1 MGISEHEPEASDEE
15 SDDEMRVGEQIFRVE
30 EAFPPPDF
38 YEGAFTPLPPNAQIA
53 SVKRHVENNVSFSK
67 KKEK

>member
-1 MGISEHEPEASDEE
+1 
-15 SDDEMRVGEQIFRVE
+15 MRVGEQIFRVE

-38 YEGAFTPLPPNAQIA
+38 YEGAYTPLPPNAQIA